1 MMLPHSQSFLSKA
14 ILTPKREQAA
24 LGDSLKIDLFHAFAM
39 SIFKAVFQ
47 SLTSISALISA
58 IFLAPVNVIATRI
71 SLAMRSSILATPFSP
86 SVANA

>member
-14 ILTPKREQAA
+14 FLKPKREQAA
-24 LGDSLKIDLFHAFAM
+24 LCGSWKIDLFHAFAM